1 MYFVF
6 IYVSKSDLSMLM
18 IYLSMS
24 KKDFFFFLQFDGTDS
39 DQKKGTKRELGFS
52 GKTKTTNGHELIIT
66 RAEYVQLFVIG
77 SEMEQK

>member
-1 MYFVF
+1 M
-6 IYVSKSDLSMLM
+6 
-18 IYLSMS
+18 
-24 KKDFFFFLQFDGTDS
+24 QFDGTDS

-77 SEMEQK
+77 SETEQK

>member
-1 MYFVF
+1 MSRLLPALGGSDKMYFVF

-52 GKTKTTNGHELIIT
+52 GKTKTQMVMN
-66 RAEYVQLFVIG
+66 
-77 SEMEQK
+77 